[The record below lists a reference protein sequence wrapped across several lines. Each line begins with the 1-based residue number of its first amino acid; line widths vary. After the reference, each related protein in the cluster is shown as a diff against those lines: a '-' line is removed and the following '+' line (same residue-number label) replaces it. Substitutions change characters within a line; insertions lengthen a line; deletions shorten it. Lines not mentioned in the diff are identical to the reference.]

1 MYRLAGVVVQVHGA
15 EMHTH
20 VCVHIYIYACILFQI
35 LFPYRLLQIL
45 GVVPLPSS
53 RSLLVICFTYFW
65 LLF

>member
-1 MYRLAGVVVQVHGA
+1 MHRLAGGLFKCREQKC
-15 EMHTH
+15 TH
-20 VCVHIYIYACILFQI
+20 MYVCIYIYACILFQI

-45 GVVPLPSS
+45 SVVPLPSN